1 MQINAAFSSSSLSF
15 IVGENYLL
23 VPVVERVN
31 ILVDI
36 DLVVNGADGFIFAAL
51 TLALTSALALDR
63 SVLLR
68 L

>member
-1 MQINAAFSSSSLSF
+1 MQINAAFSSSSLSV

-36 DLVVNGADGFIFAAL
+36 DLVIFGADGFVFATL
-51 TLALTSALALDR
+51 TLAVA
-63 SVLLR
+63 
-68 L
+68 